1 MATDNL
7 QPIADREEISIET
20 AFGKFKAQSNNI
32 MTGMTLIILVCG
44 IVIFYSAFDAHS
56 KDSRDDRNA
65 FVQAIRENT
74 QANRQVAGEQRVANC
89 LNSLTPDQKSQQMID
104 FCKSLGN
111 GR

>member
-1 MATDNL
+1 MPESTNGHNEVSL
-7 QPIADREEISIET
+7 ET
-20 AFGKFKAQSNNI
+20 PFGKLRAHGNNI
-32 MTGMTLIILVCG
+32 MTGMTLIILICAT
-44 IVIFYSAFDAHS
+44 VIGWQAFDAHS

-89 LNSLTPDQKSQQMID
+89 LNSLTPDQKSAQMIE

>member
-1 MATDNL
+1 MPDNL
-7 QPIADREEISIET
+7 STIADRNEISVET
-20 AFGKFKAQSNNI
+20 AIGKFKAQGNNI
-32 MTGMTLIILVCG
+32 MTGATLIVTICG
-44 IVIFYSAFDAHS
+44 FTIGWVVFEAHS

-74 QANRQVAGEQRVANC
+74 QANRQAAGEQRVANC
-89 LNSLTPDQKSQQMID
+89 LNSLLPEQKSQQMID